1 MSLRR
6 GSDFNLVGTRLSIDW
21 LKALFL
27 PFLRDGFAS
36 WRNEELLLLVV
47 GLVREGS
54 SLLYKLAMET
64 SYLAFITGASSV
76 WVENYM
82 RSVVFSFSGCP

>member
-1 MSLRR
+1 M
-6 GSDFNLVGTRLSIDW
+6 DW

-27 PFLRDGFAS
+27 PFLRDRLAS
-36 WRNEELLLLVV
+36 WRKDELLLLVV

-54 SLLYKLAMET
+54 SLLYRLPIET
-64 SYLAFITGASSV
+64 SYLTFITGGSSV

-82 RSVVFSFSGCP
+82 RSIGFSFSGCP